1 MITTDLFEETMSK
14 NPHLGQYIKRYEQE
28 SGLTP
33 DFHEQLT
40 YDMRYIKIPNII
52 YPVGDPIFVHVY
64 KETASSDVKYVA
76 VEPLLNE
83 EQDGKRKKIVEWIYD
98 KVPEVDL
105 KKNLT

>member
-83 EQDGKRKKIVEWIYD
+83 EQDGKRKKSLNGYMTRCQ
-98 KVPEVDL
+98 KS
-105 KKNLT
+105 T